1 MLKQR
6 PKQFWGMLKRRENT
20 KTDLPLPA
28 FQKFN
33 ENIFFD
39 ESIPP
44 DTFTPLA
51 DAQGNHI
58 SPSEL

>member
-1 MLKQR
+1 
-6 PKQFWGMLKRRENT
+6 MLKRRENV

-33 ENIFFD
+33 ENIFLD

-44 DTFTPLA
+44 DTFTPLE
-51 DAQGNHI
+51 DAKGNHI
-58 SPSEL
+58 APAEL